1 MGRKTRHALSSFYL
15 SEDRRGVGRAR
26 VGSRSGIPG
35 AMPNDSPP
43 YWALIAAL
51 FSSIPLNDSLAMA
64 LYHAGCELHR
74 ATRKQERSSAISLG
88 ARFGVFKNMWPS
100 AHFADPRSKRGST

>member
-1 MGRKTRHALSSFYL
+1 
-15 SEDRRGVGRAR
+15 
-26 VGSRSGIPG
+26 
-35 AMPNDSPP
+35 MPNDSPP

-74 ATRKQERSSAISLG
+74 GNPEAGEIIGDFARGKVRSLQKYVALGTFCGPAFEARLDTERGPGVVRFLITREGLQWMEQK
-88 ARFGVFKNMWPS
+88 P
-100 AHFADPRSKRGST
+100 PRQRMMN